1 MPLPIF
7 FLGMPAD
14 CTFAMM
20 LYTNTNLLSCSLRL
34 EAPEDKDTG
43 HSSTVAAAHEL
54 LGVHS

>member
-7 FLGMPAD
+7 FLEMPPD

-20 LYTNTNLLSCSLRL
+20 LYTNTNLLSGSLRL
-34 EAPEDKDTG
+34 EAPEDKDTD
-43 HSSTVAAAHEL
+43 HSSTIPAAHEL